1 MRQTIINMFHRVLTR
16 NILNIL
22 ATALVLLAASF
33 IVSCSGT
40 ANEAEGA
47 KEASHPD
54 SPAGV
59 VEIFYKSLGSG
70 ECDVAT
76 QFLLF
81 ESSREIKVFMRNT
94 ASPTDI
100 QRLDAEIRGMPEAVS
115 YT

>member
-1 MRQTIINMFHRVLTR
+1 MFHRVLTR

-33 IVSCSGT
+33 IVSCSGD

-47 KEASHPD
+47 IEAGYPD

-59 VEIFYKSLGSG
+59 VEMFYESLGSG

-81 ESSREIKVFMRNT
+81 DSSREIKVFMRNW

-100 QRLDAEIRGMPEAVS
+100 QRLDAEIRGMPDRKSVV
-115 YT
+115 